1 MASPQNALDYAKRFV
16 GRVPLDDT
24 EIKLRMLDDA
34 HKKLWMAAPWR
45 WTVATGEIVS
55 LVNDTQDYNLTA
67 LTDFLYIS
75 QASYTNGQ
83 EKNDLVVASVL
94 PAVTTQLKGRP
105 SQVSFVDGSPQKL
118 RFLPVPSGYAA
129 GAAPKVLWVYKK
141 QAVDIASGN
150 VSSDYNTTFGIPDE
164 WFWVYQE
171 IVLLKAYQFTN
182 SPKTGGVTVANGA
195 VQYSGQFG
203 VV

>member
-24 EIKLRMLDDA
+24 EIKLRLLDDA
-34 HKKLWMAAPWR
+34 HKKLWMSAPWR

-55 LVNDTQDYNLTA
+55 LVNDTQDYNLAA

-94 PAVTTQLKGRP
+94 PVVTTQLKGRP
-105 SQVSFVDGSPQKL
+105 SQVSFVEGSPQKL
-118 RFLPVPSGYAA
+118 RFLPVPSGYAT
-129 GAAPKVLWVYKK
+129 GTTPKVLWVYKK
-141 QAVDIASGN
+141 QAVDIAAGN

-164 WFWVYQE
+164 WFWVYQ
-171 IVLLKAYQFTN
+171 
-182 SPKTGGVTVANGA
+182 
-195 VQYSGQFG
+195 
-203 VV
+203 